1 MKRDHGR
8 LKAAPEQKRLEQK
21 PWEQAHYR
29 TIYEHSRRT
38 PPRLWS
44 ILYLSTTLAAVVVVS
59 ALMIFGVGA
68 NNRPISESL
77 SLRSFANTAANFF
90 AKLDFPL
97 STSSN
102 SHSNSSISSPSTS
115 QNKGD
120 QSQNKN
126 DSESIEVST
135 SPKGLYDFDY
145 SLVPDGYTP
154 ILPLDLS
161 LTEYGEYYINNSTGY
176 FPDIKALLNKSLKN
190 NGVELLSKTSKPQ
203 VLIVHTHGTEAYS
216 ENGALYCDDSISDY
230 ARTSDTT
237 KNVVSIGQTV
247 ADILNQS
254 GVSTI
259 HCTVLHD
266 SLQYKDSY
274 ARAEQTIKAYL
285 EEYPSIK
292 LVIDIHRDSIVKS
305 NGELVRPVAELNGE
319 AAAQLMCVVGS
330 DWAGDACPN
339 WENNL
344 SLALKLRGLLNDEC
358 ENICRPVFLKGNTYN
373 QELAP
378 FSLLI
383 EVGASGNSIEEARRS
398 AALLAQSIAKL
409 ISQI

>member
-29 TIYEHSRRT
+29 TIYEYSRRT

-97 STSSN
+97 STSSD

-115 QNKGD
+115 QDKGD

-190 NGVELLSKTSKPQ
+190 NGVELLSKT
-203 VLIVHTHGTEAYS
+203 
-216 ENGALYCDDSISDY
+216 
-230 ARTSDTT
+230 
-237 KNVVSIGQTV
+237 
-247 ADILNQS
+247 
-254 GVSTI
+254 
-259 HCTVLHD
+259 
-266 SLQYKDSY
+266 
-274 ARAEQTIKAYL
+274 
-285 EEYPSIK
+285 
-292 LVIDIHRDSIVKS
+292 
-305 NGELVRPVAELNGE
+305 
-319 AAAQLMCVVGS
+319 
-330 DWAGDACPN
+330 
-339 WENNL
+339 
-344 SLALKLRGLLNDEC
+344 
-358 ENICRPVFLKGNTYN
+358 
-373 QELAP
+373 
-378 FSLLI
+378 
-383 EVGASGNSIEEARRS
+383 
-398 AALLAQSIAKL
+398 
-409 ISQI
+409 